1 MVTNADTAVV
11 KEGHAY
17 TPGLKIKRA
26 VRVQKLRRLP
36 MLGKVFVQVGDEVDF
51 RTMVAEMMVP
61 GDPTVITAALKL
73 GIQKEDLRDYM
84 KKKEGD
90 QIKLGEQIAGYNAFF
105 GLMKNWI
112 LSPIDGY
119 VETISD
125 ISGQIILRE
134 NPVSVTVDS
143 YIRGKVVEV
152 FDGEGATIET
162 NGAFIQ
168 GILGVGGETHGEIKV
183 VVNNPNTHLMEDL
196 ITKECKG
203 KILIGGA
210 LVTKEALLKAV
221 EVGVAGI
228 VTGGIRDTDLIE
240 LLGFEIG
247 VAITGH
253 EEIGTT
259 LVLTE
264 GFGEMAM
271 SPRTFELFNEFAGE
285 VAAMNGATQ
294 IRAGVMRP
302 EVIIPHKRSPAED
315 DEDRFSGGMKPG
327 TPIRVIRQPYF
338 GRLGK
343 VANLLVELQI
353 VETGSAVRVVEIEL
367 DNGERVV
374 VPRANVEILEM

>member
-1 MVTNADTAVV
+1 MNTEPKVV

-17 TPGLKIKRA
+17 TPGLKIKGASRI
-26 VRVQKLRRLP
+26 RKLRRLP
-36 MLGKVFVQVGDEVDF
+36 MLGKVFVNVGDDVDF
-51 RTMVAEMMVP
+51 RTKVAEMVVP
-61 GDPTVITAALKL
+61 GNPRVIMAALKL
-73 GIQKEDLRDYM
+73 AIQKEDLRDYM

-90 QIKLGEQIAGYNAFF
+90 KVEEGEPIAGYNAFF

-112 LSPIDGY
+112 YSPIDGY

-134 NPVSVTVDS
+134 DPISVTIDS
-143 YIRGKVVEV
+143 YVRGKVVEV
-152 FDGEGATIET
+152 FEGEGATIET

-168 GILGVGGETHGEIKV
+168 GILGVGGEAHGTIKV
-183 VVNNPNTHLMEDL
+183 VVDSPSTHLTEDL
-196 ITKECKG
+196 ITPDCEG
-203 KILIGGA
+203 KILVGGS
-210 LVTKEALLKAV
+210 LVTKEALIKAI

-228 VTGGIRDTDLIE
+228 VTGGVRDTDLKE
-240 LLGFEIG
+240 MLGYEIG

-259 LVLTE
+259 MILTE

-271 SPRTFELFNEFAGE
+271 SQRTFSIFKEFEGE

-302 EVIIPHKRSPAED
+302 EVIIPHERSFPEE
-315 DEDRFSGGMKPG
+315 DEDGLSGGMRPG

-343 VANLLVELQI
+343 VLNLLIELQR
-353 VETGSAVRVVEIEL
+353 VETGSTVRVVEVEL

>member
-1 MVTNADTAVV
+1 MTTNTDSKVV

-26 VRVQKLRRLP
+26 VRVRKLRRLP
-36 MLGKVFVQVGDEVDF
+36 MLGKVFVKVGDEVDF
-51 RTMVAEMMVP
+51 RTTVAEMMVP

-84 KKKEGD
+84 KKREGD
-90 QIKLGEQIAGYNAFF
+90 QIKLGEPIAGYNAFF

-143 YIRGKVVEV
+143 YIKGRVVEV
-152 FDGEGATIET
+152 FEGEGATIET
-162 NGAFIQ
+162 NGAFVQ

-183 VVNNPNTHLMEDL
+183 VVNSPNTHLTEDL
-196 ITKECKG
+196 ITPECKG

-210 LVTKEALLKAV
+210 LATKEALVKAV

-247 VAITGH
+247 VAITGQ

-259 LVLTE
+259 LILTE

-271 SPRTFELFNEFAGE
+271 SPRTFELFKEFEGE

-302 EVIIPHKRSPAED
+302 EVIIPHERSPPED
-315 DEDRFSGGMKPG
+315 DEDRLSGGMRPG

-343 VANLLVELQI
+343 VASLLVELQI
-353 VETGSAVRVVEIEL
+353 VETGSAVRVVDIEL
-367 DNGERVV
+367 ENGERVV